1 MAIDEKY
8 QSDHLMLL
16 VGSNPLPNAVAGRL
30 LTKPEGEIA
39 LFHTPDS
46 ANVAKNLKV
55 WLESKGNKVGSQIEI
70 RDEADP
76 VDITSKVK
84 GYLKDKMPL
93 NPGLHYTG
101 GTKAMAVHAW
111 QAVEKWGKENKRINT
126 TTRSYLNSRSLEMII
141 DPVDPDSGES
151 AKRIN
156 VGLAVEL
163 TIKDLMQLHGLE
175 LTESSSVPVLPAT
188 AKAMV
193 EVYAEPAS
201 LERWKRWINS
211 ELEVKCRPKGNW
223 KKEPQL
229 SKESIQP
236 FPDES
241 VTRAFMEE
249 GGSVNETL
257 PLDQSQI
264 TKGVKFY
271 KWLHGK
277 WLEQHVLASMH
288 AIATEVQVHDY
299 TANIKTKPTDFEV
312 DIVAIRGYQMF
323 AISCTTSKNKGLVK
337 SKLFEAYVRARQMG
351 GDEARIA
358 LVCCSDD
365 PAKVQSEMQ
374 QTLGDNGR
382 IRVFGQSDLPDIGN
396 KLKQWILDQSK
407 GAR

>member
-30 LTKPEGEIA
+30 LTRPEGEIT

-46 ANVAKNLKV
+46 ATVAKNLRI
-55 WLESKGNKVGSQIEI
+55 WLESKGQNVSCQVEI
-70 RDEADP
+70 QDESDP
-76 VDITSKVK
+76 VEIYGRVIYHLNS
-84 GYLKDKMPL
+84 KMPV
-93 NPGLHYTG
+93 NTGLHYTG
-101 GTKAMAVHAW
+101 GTKAMAVHSW
-111 QAVEKWGKENKRINT
+111 QAVSQWAQKNRVNS
-126 TTRSYLNSRSLEMII
+126 TTRSYLNPRTLEIVI
-141 DPVDPDSGES
+141 DPSDPHHGES
-151 AKRIN
+151 ATRIS

-163 TIKDLMQLHGLE
+163 TIEDLMKLHGLK
-175 LTESSSVPVLPAT
+175 LTESSSIPVLPAT
-188 AKAMV
+188 AKAL
-193 EVYAEPAS
+193 AEMCS
-201 LERWKRWINS
+201 ESSSYNKWKSWTIS
-211 ELEVKCRPKGNW
+211 ELENKCRLPKGKW
-223 KKEPQL
+223 KSNSKLSQEP
-229 SKESIQP
+229 IQP

-241 VTRAFMEE
+241 VTRAFRAE
-249 GGSVNETL
+249 GGSVTETV
-257 PLDQSQI
+257 PLTQAMFDNP
-264 TKGVKFY
+264 KDFCD
-271 KWLHGK
+271 WLHGL
-277 WLEQHVLASMH
+277 WLEQHVLAEMD
-288 AIATEVQVHDY
+288 AIAAEAQIQDY
-299 TANIKTKPTDFEV
+299 TANIETEPINFEV
-312 DIVAIRGYQMF
+312 DVVAIRGYQMF

>member
-1 MAIDEKY
+1 
-8 QSDHLMLL
+8 
-16 VGSNPLPNAVAGRL
+16 
-30 LTKPEGEIA
+30 
-39 LFHTPDS
+39 
-46 ANVAKNLKV
+46 
-55 WLESKGNKVGSQIEI
+55 
-70 RDEADP
+70 
-76 VDITSKVK
+76 
-84 GYLKDKMPL
+84 
-93 NPGLHYTG
+93 
-101 GTKAMAVHAW
+101 
-111 QAVEKWGKENKRINT
+111 
-126 TTRSYLNSRSLEMII
+126 MII

-271 KWLHGK
+271 KWLHGL
-277 WLEQHVLASMH
+277 WLEQHVLAEMD
-288 AIATEVQVHDY
+288 AIAAEAQIQDY
-299 TANIKTKPTDFEV
+299 TANIETEPINFEV
-312 DIVAIRGYQMF
+312 DVVAIRGYQMF